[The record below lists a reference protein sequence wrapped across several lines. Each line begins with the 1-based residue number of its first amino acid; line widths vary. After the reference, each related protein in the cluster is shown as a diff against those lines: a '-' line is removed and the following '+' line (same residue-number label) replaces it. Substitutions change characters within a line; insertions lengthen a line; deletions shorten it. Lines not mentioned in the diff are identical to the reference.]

1 MIEMVR
7 IQVLN
12 DDHVLLVHEPDSQ
25 EPWASMPNVGSR

>member
-12 DDHVLLVHEPDSQ
+12 DNYVWLVHEPDSQ
-25 EPWASMPNVGSR
+25 EPWASMPNVESW